1 MNLEQIRK
9 DIDQIDSMIL
19 KILTRRMELVL
30 VAGKLKSRIEDR
42 EREREVLET
51 IKEKSTRPID
61 AGFIEKIYAEI
72 IKESKNLQGK
82 NYKLVAFQGEHG
94 AFGEV
99 ASRVWNSELI
109 PVPCPEFRQVLE
121 GVESK
126 LYDYGIVPVEN
137 SLGGS
142 VEQVNRLLINT
153 ELSVV
158 GAVELPIHL
167 CLLAPPG
174 TDYREI
180 RKVYSHPQA
189 LAQSRNFLLRNKL
202 EPVEYSDT
210 AGAAK
215 MLAEERLKR
224 SAAIASKLCAQL
236 YNLEIIKENIE
247 DLDRNLTRFLL
258 LSREKSGEQG
268 KKCSIIFSTEHKAG
282 TLFRVLEVFAS
293 ESINLTRI
301 ESIPNEPGNYAFFL
315 DFEGSDRDLKVVQA
329 LEKIAERT
337 TDLKMLGCYTE
348 RKPE

>member
-72 IKESKNLQGK
+72 IKESKNLQEK

-180 RKVYSHPQA
+180 RKVY
-189 LAQSRNFLLRNKL
+189 
-202 EPVEYSDT
+202 
-210 AGAAK
+210 
-215 MLAEERLKR
+215 
-224 SAAIASKLCAQL
+224 
-236 YNLEIIKENIE
+236 
-247 DLDRNLTRFLL
+247 
-258 LSREKSGEQG
+258 
-268 KKCSIIFSTEHKAG
+268 
-282 TLFRVLEVFAS
+282 
-293 ESINLTRI
+293 
-301 ESIPNEPGNYAFFL
+301 
-315 DFEGSDRDLKVVQA
+315 
-329 LEKIAERT
+329 
-337 TDLKMLGCYTE
+337 
-348 RKPE
+348 